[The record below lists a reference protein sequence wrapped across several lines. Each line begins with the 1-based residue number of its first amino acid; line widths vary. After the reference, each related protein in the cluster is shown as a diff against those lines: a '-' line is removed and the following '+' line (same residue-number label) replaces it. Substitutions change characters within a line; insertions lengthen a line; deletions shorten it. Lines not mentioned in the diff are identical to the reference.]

1 MAHGSVEIQARL
13 GRDVLRMA
21 ALTEAVKHDAGG
33 PMQILAEADAFYHW
47 LTGPHP
53 VVRLILTADTP
64 VDKKTGAPSFGAFLT
79 RRNENPVQIELPDT
93 KDVTL
98 RVKPV
103 DAEGFAEPDTL
114 TWTAVDS
121 TGAATAAVT
130 LTPSQDT
137 LSCYVASGAPT
148 NGVVVT
154 ATDPAGNTAT
164 VTIDVLGG
172 PATAFEMTADD
183 PVDKPAPATPSA

>member
-1 MAHGSVEIQARL
+1 MAYGTVDIHARL

-21 ALTEAVKHDAGG
+21 ALTEAVKHNAGG
-33 PMQILAEADAFYHW
+33 PTQILAEADAFYHW

-53 VVRLILTADTP
+53 VVRLILTAGAP
-64 VDKKTGAPSFGAFLT
+64 VDKNTRAPSFGAFLT
-79 RRNENPVQIELPDT
+79 PRIENPVQIELPDT

-121 TGAATAAVT
+121 TGAASTAVT
-130 LTPSQDT
+130 LTPSDDT

-148 NGVVVT
+148 NGIVVT
-154 ATDPAGNTAT
+154 ATDPAGNTASA
-164 VTIDVLGG
+164 TIDVLGG
-172 PATAFEMTADD
+172 PVSSLAMTADD